1 MDWIPALVVLA
12 ALVTWIGVVRFVL
25 PRFGI
30 KGG

>member
-1 MDWIPALVVLA
+1 MDWTPVLVVVA
-12 ALVTWIGVVRFVL
+12 AVLVWIGVVRFVF